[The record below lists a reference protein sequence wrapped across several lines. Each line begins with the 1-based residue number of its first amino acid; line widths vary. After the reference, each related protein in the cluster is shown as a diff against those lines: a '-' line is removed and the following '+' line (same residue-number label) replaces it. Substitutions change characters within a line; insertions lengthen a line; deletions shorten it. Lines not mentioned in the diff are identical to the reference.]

1 MKDLLTRAL
10 DAHGGLSRWREIEAT
25 ALQKAGIDHGAQA
38 AVSMLGAMFRLFW
51 NSSKRVKQ
59 GGTDEEILEWCFEKG
74 RRPGRPRLSA
84 TRLRRPRVKWP

>member
-51 NSSKRVKQ
+51 NSSKRVNPCKASRMIRML
-59 GGTDEEILEWCFEKG
+59 TA
-74 RRPGRPRLSA
+74 RRLARGCEQWDRPSCRSFCVA
-84 TRLRRPRVKWP
+84 